1 MIEVESLVF
10 SYGPIEALR
19 GLTFSV
25 PEGQVFG
32 LVGPDGAGKTTLL
45 KLIAGI
51 LPVQQGRLLVLG
63 EDVGKTQVLVRQ
75 AIGYIPQRFSLYRD
89 LTVDE
94 NVEFYRRLYP
104 PRQDFRQRKQQ
115 LLEMVDL
122 ARFKN
127 RLADQLSG
135 GMKQKLALLCAL
147 IHEPRLLLMDEPTT
161 GVDPVSRREFW
172 TLVFELQRSGLTVV
186 ASTPY
191 MDEAEQFD
199 RVALIH
205 QGRFVRMGTTAEIRD
220 SLPGFVVEVECDQPF
235 RAKRVLQSREVE
247 LFGDRIHVFVDRPEG
262 APEAIAR
269 ELEAGGIKTRRAELV
284 PYSIEDVFLRVT
296 A

>member
-1 MIEVESLVF
+1 MIEVENLAF
-10 SYGPIEALR
+10 AYGPHEALR

-45 KLIAGI
+45 KLLSGI
-51 LPVQQGRLLVLG
+51 LPVQSGRLMVLG
-63 EDVGKTQVLVRQ
+63 EDVGQTQVLVRQ
-75 AIGYIPQRFSLYRD
+75 AIGYIPQRFGLYRD
-89 LTVDE
+89 LTVEE
-94 NVEFYRRLYP
+94 NVDFCARLYP
-104 PRQDFRQRKQQ
+104 PRPNFARRKRE
-115 LLEMVDL
+115 LLEMVGL
-122 ARFKN
+122 APFKQ
-127 RLADQLSG
+127 RLSDQLSG
-135 GMKQKLALLCAL
+135 GMKQKLNLLCAL

-205 QGRFVRMGTTAEIRD
+205 QGRFVRMGTTREIRA
-220 SLPGFVVEVECDQPF
+220 SLPGFVVELECDAPF
-235 RAKRVLQSREVE
+235 RAKSVLEDREVE
-247 LFGDRIHVFVDRPEG
+247 LFGDCIHVFMEQPEG

-284 PYSIEDVFLRVT
+284 PFSIEDVFLRVT